1 LHYHK
6 SSSDEELR
14 HGCQS
19 GDRRACALLYERYFG
34 KMLGIPM
41 RYSRDRESAV
51 NTLNK
56 AFLKIFQSLDQYEEQ
71 GSFQGWMSTIVFR
84 TTMNQIRSDKRNRPP
99 LTNIED
105 IASPAINSSV
115 EAKLAADD
123 IFVHVQALPDQL
135 RSVFSLHSIDGYTH
149 REIGKL
155 LDISEGNSRFRLSK
169 AKELLRV
176 ALSPFYH
183 QNGKTA

>member
-1 LHYHK
+1 
-6 SSSDEELR
+6 
-14 HGCQS
+14 
-19 GDRRACALLYERYFG
+19 
-34 KMLGIPM
+34 M

-56 AFLKIFQSLDQYEEQ
+56 AFLKIFQSLDQYEER

-84 TTMNQIRSDKRNRPP
+84 TTMNQIRSDQRNRPAVA
-99 LTNIED
+99 NIEE
-105 IASPAINSSV
+105 ITPPSINSTV

-135 RSVFSLHSIDGYTH
+135 RTVFSLHSIDGYTH
-149 REIGKL
+149 QEIGKL
-155 LDISEGNSRFRLSK
+155 LNISEGNSRWRLSK
-169 AKELLRV
+169 AKEALRT
-176 ALSPFYH
+176 ALAPFYH